1 MATSNTS
8 EQYLFQS
15 PNSIE
20 QIETNVD
27 LRHRLG
33 ISEMGNSQTS
43 PTKRN
48 SSKHYYQGI
57 QRKIISFYRF
67 FLYIGNYVMN
77 QLARNAFL
85 GLTMG
90 PEMECAD
97 LAPNEDICLGLG
109 FCPGRPPR

>member
-8 EQYLFQS
+8 DQYLFHS

-20 QIETNVD
+20 QIESNVD

-33 ISEMGNSQTS
+33 ISDMGNSQTS

-57 QRKIISFYRF
+57 QRKIISYYSLFIMRKYMLSLSDNL
-67 FLYIGNYVMN
+67 FL
-77 QLARNAFL
+77 FS
-85 GLTMG
+85 
-90 PEMECAD
+90 
-97 LAPNEDICLGLG
+97 
-109 FCPGRPPR
+109 